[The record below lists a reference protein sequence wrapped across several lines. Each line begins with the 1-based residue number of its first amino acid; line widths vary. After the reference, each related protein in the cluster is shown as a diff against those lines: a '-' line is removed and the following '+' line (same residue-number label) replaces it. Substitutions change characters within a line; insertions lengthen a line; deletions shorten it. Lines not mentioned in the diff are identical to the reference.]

1 MEDLRETIR
10 KKLLKEYGKTSMP
23 RSVMNGNRK
32 PNPNFRN
39 RNRRI
44 VPFNKWGKEFPKWL
58 SEQEAKQKQKETK
71 NGSEQ

>member
-1 MEDLRETIR
+1 MKNLRDII
-10 KKLLKEYGKTSMP
+10 KKRLLQEYGKTSMP

-32 PNPNFRN
+32 PNPNFRD

-58 SEQEAKQKQKETK
+58 SEQEA
-71 NGSEQ
+71 EQLKKAKK